1 MDFLTFIVLS
11 ILMVVA
17 AFRVVLNRSPVYS
30 ALSLVVLM
38 SLLAVYFLYLDA
50 HMVGALQI
58 IVYAGAVM
66 VLFLFVIMLLN
77 LQESAREYRQEKLWT
92 MGVLCFAL
100 LWEMWFFFGQPGGEG
115 GGGTQQA
122 LPEGFGTVVSLSQ
135 KLFTDYLLPF
145 EITSLLLL
153 VAAVGAVVLAK
164 R

>member
-1 MDFLTFIVLS
+1 
-11 ILMVVA
+11 MVVA

-38 SLLAVYFLYLDA
+38 CLLAVYFLYLDA

-77 LQESAREYRQEKLWT
+77 LQESTKEYRQEKLWT
-92 MGVLCFAL
+92 MGALCFAL
-100 LWEMWFFFGQPGGEG
+100 LGEMWFFFGRQSGGAQGGAQP
-115 GGGTQQA
+115 

>member
-1 MDFLTFIVLS
+1 MDAITFTVLS
-11 ILMVVA
+11 VLMVTSA
-17 AFRVVLNRSPVYS
+17 IRVVLNRSPVYS

-50 HMVGALQI
+50 HMVGVLQI

-77 LQESAREYRQEKLWT
+77 LQNNVQDYRQEKLWT
-92 MGVLCFAL
+92 IGIVCAAL
-100 LWEMWFFFGQPGGEG
+100 FGEMWLLFGGEG
-115 GGGTQQA
+115 GERATQQP
-122 LPEGFGTVVSLSQ
+122 LPEGFGTVISLSE

-153 VAAVGAVVLAK
+153 VAVVGAVVLAK

>member
-1 MDFLTFIVLS
+1 
-11 ILMVVA
+11 
-17 AFRVVLNRSPVYS
+17 VYS

-38 SLLAVYFLYLDA
+38 GTLAVYFLYLDA
-50 HMVGALQI
+50 HMVAVLQI

-77 LQESAREYRQEKLWT
+77 LQESVREYRQEKLWT
-92 MGVLCFAL
+92 MGILCAAL
-100 LWEMWFFFGQPGGEG
+100 FGEMWFFFGQAGEG
-115 GGGTQQA
+115 ATQHA
-122 LPEGFGTVVSLSQ
+122 LPEGFGTVISLSQ

-153 VAAVGAVVLAK
+153 VAVVGAVVLAK

>member
-1 MDFLTFIVLS
+1 MDLITFIVLS
-11 ILMVVA
+11 VLMVA
-17 AFRVVLNRSPVYS
+17 SATRVVLNRSPVYS
-30 ALSLVVLM
+30 ALSLVVMM
-38 SLLAVYFLYLDA
+38 SVLAVYFLYLDA

-77 LQESAREYRQEKLWT
+77 LQESVREYRQEKLWT
-92 MGVLCFAL
+92 MGILCFAL
-100 LWEMWFFFGQPGGEG
+100 FGEMWFFFGHEG
-115 GGGTQQA
+115 GGDSATQHA

>member
-1 MDFLTFIVLS
+1 MDAITFTVLS
-11 ILMVVA
+11 VLMVTSA
-17 AFRVVLNRSPVYS
+17 IRVVLNRSPVYS

-50 HMVGALQI
+50 HMVGVLQI

-77 LQESAREYRQEKLWT
+77 LQDNVREYRQEKLWT
-92 MGVLCFAL
+92 IGILCAAL
-100 LWEMWFFFGQPGGEG
+100 FGEMWLLFGGEG
-115 GGGTQQA
+115 GERAAQQP
-122 LPEGFGTVVSLSQ
+122 LPEGFGTVISLSE

-153 VAAVGAVVLAK
+153 VAVVGAVVLAK

>member
-1 MDFLTFIVLS
+1 MIG
-11 ILMVVA
+11 A
-17 AFRVVLNRSPVYS
+17 ALRVVLNRSPVYS
-30 ALSLVVLM
+30 ALALVVLM

-50 HMVGALQI
+50 HMIGALQI

-77 LQESAREYRQEKLWT
+77 LQESAKEYRQERLWT

-100 LWEMWFFFGQPGGEG
+100 LWEMWFFFGRQGEQSGSQP
-115 GGGTQQA
+115 
-122 LPEGFGTVVSLSQ
+122 LPEGFGTVVSLSE

>member
-1 MDFLTFIVLS
+1 MDAITFTVLS
-11 ILMVVA
+11 VLMVA
-17 AFRVVLNRSPVYS
+17 SAIRVVLNRSPVYS

-50 HMVGALQI
+50 HMVGVLQI

-77 LQESAREYRQEKLWT
+77 LQNSVQDYRQEKLWT
-92 MGVLCFAL
+92 IGIVCATL
-100 LWEMWFFFGQPGGEG
+100 FGQMWLLFGGEG
-115 GGGTQQA
+115 GESSAQQP
-122 LPEGFGTVVSLSQ
+122 LPEGFGTVISLSQ

-153 VAAVGAVVLAK
+153 VAVVGAVVLAK

>member
-1 MDFLTFIVLS
+1 MNFLTFIVLS
-11 ILMVVA
+11 VLLVAA

-50 HMVGALQI
+50 HMLGALQV

-77 LQESAREYRQEKLWT
+77 LQESTKEYRQEKLWT
-92 MGVLCFAL
+92 VGVLCFAL
-100 LWEMWFFFGQPGGEG
+100 LWEMWFFFGQRSGGSSE
-115 GGGTQQA
+115 TQRA
-122 LPEGFGTVVSLSQ
+122 LPEGFGTVVSLSE

>member
-1 MDFLTFIVLS
+1 M
-11 ILMVVA
+11 
-17 AFRVVLNRSPVYS
+17 RVVLNRSPVYS

-38 SLLAVYFLYLDA
+38 SLLALYFLYLDA

-77 LQESAREYRQEKLWT
+77 LQDTVKEYRQEKMWT
-92 MGVLCFAL
+92 MGILCFAL
-100 LWEMWFFFGQPGGEG
+100 LGEMWFFFGRAGGGESA
-115 GGGTQQA
+115 TQHA
-122 LPEGFGTVVSLSQ
+122 LPEGFGTVMSLSQ

>member
-1 MDFLTFIVLS
+1 MDAITFTVLS
-11 ILMVVA
+11 VLMVA
-17 AFRVVLNRSPVYS
+17 SAIRVVLNRSPVYS
-30 ALSLVVLM
+30 ALSLVMLM

-50 HMVGALQI
+50 HMVGVLQI

-77 LQESAREYRQEKLWT
+77 LQDSIQDYRQEKLWT
-92 MGVLCFAL
+92 MGILCATLFGEL
-100 LWEMWFFFGQPGGEG
+100 WFFFGRAGGESSA
-115 GGGTQQA
+115 QHA
-122 LPEGFGTVVSLSQ
+122 VPEGFGTVISLSQ

-153 VAAVGAVVLAK
+153 VAVVGAVVLAK

>member
-1 MDFLTFIVLS
+1 MG
-11 ILMVVA
+11 
-17 AFRVVLNRSPVYS
+17 
-30 ALSLVVLM
+30 
-38 SLLAVYFLYLDA
+38 LLAVYFLYLDA

-77 LQESAREYRQEKLWT
+77 LQESVREYRQEKLWT
-92 MGVLCFAL
+92 VGILCLAL
-100 LWEMWFFFGQPGGEG
+100 FGEMWFFFGQESGGDSG
-115 GGGTQQA
+115 PQHA

-153 VAAVGAVVLAK
+153 VAVVGAVVLAK

>member
-1 MDFLTFIVLS
+1 
-11 ILMVVA
+11 
-17 AFRVVLNRSPVYS
+17 
-30 ALSLVVLM
+30 M
-38 SLLAVYFLYLDA
+38 SLLALYFLYLDA
-50 HMVGALQI
+50 HMVGVLQI

-77 LQESAREYRQEKLWT
+77 LQDTVKEYRQEKMWT
-92 MGVLCFAL
+92 MGILCFAL
-100 LWEMWFFFGQPGGEG
+100 FGEMWFFFGQAGGGESA
-115 GGGTQQA
+115 TQHA
-122 LPEGFGTVVSLSQ
+122 LPEGFGTVMSLSQ